1 MLMSAKK
8 IQIKLTALSSC
19 AGCAAKLSQT
29 LLSEMLCQ
37 LPSTKRNRNL
47 LVDANTCDDAG
58 IYRLRPDLA
67 LVQTVDFFT
76 PIVDSPYDYGQIAAA
91 NALSDVFAMGGRP
104 ITAMNLLAI
113 PTDKMNSDIAVQI
126 LRGGAAKVKQSGA
139 VLVGGHTIRSLEP
152 IYGLSVTGVVH
163 PKKILT
169 NATARPGDLLILTK
183 PLGTGITTT
192 GIKRGLASA
201 SLAQRAIKFM
211 SKLNLAGTRIGEKKL
226 ATAATDV
233 TGFGLLGHLANIC
246 RASEIA
252 AKIDAHAV
260 PILSSEV
267 LDLIDQNCVP
277 GGTQTNLEA
286 AETFVKWSKVSDR
299 QKILLADAQTSG
311 GLLLCVSP
319 KKLGAVRRI
328 LKSTGDRAD
337 VIGSFIKGA
346 SPHIVVAA

>member
-1 MLMSAKK
+1 ML
-8 IQIKLTALSSC
+8 KLTSLSSC

-29 LLSEMLCQ
+29 LLTEMLCQ
-37 LPSTKRNRNL
+37 LPPNKHKNL

-58 IYRLRPDLA
+58 IYKLRPDLA

-76 PIVDSPYDYGQIAAA
+76 PIVDSPRDFGQIAAT
-91 NALSDVFAMGGRP
+91 NAISDVFAMGGRP

-113 PTDKMNSDIAVQI
+113 PTDKINSRIAVEI
-126 LRGGAAKVKQSGA
+126 LRGGAEKVKQAGA

-163 PKKILT
+163 PKRMLT
-169 NATARPGDLLILTK
+169 NAKARNGDLLILTK

-192 GIKRGLASA
+192 GIKRGLASTA
-201 SLAQRAIKFM
+201 LARRAIRFM
-211 SKLNLAGTRIGEKKL
+211 SKLNIAGAILAERQL
-226 ATAATDV
+226 VNAATDV

-246 RASEIA
+246 RASHLA
-252 AKIDAHAV
+252 AQINFRDV
-260 PILSSEV
+260 PILSDEV
-267 LDLIDQNCVP
+267 LELIDQNCVP
-277 GGTQTNLEA
+277 GGTLTNLEA
-286 AETFVKWSKVSDR
+286 AESFVKWRSIENR

-319 KKLGAVRRI
+319 KKLAAVRKV
-328 LKSTGDRAD
+328 LKSAGDRAE
-337 VIGSFIKGA
+337 VIGTIARAA

>member
-1 MLMSAKK
+1 
-8 IQIKLTALSSC
+8 
-19 AGCAAKLSQT
+19 
-29 LLSEMLCQ
+29 MLCQ
-37 LPSTKRNRNL
+37 LPPTKRNRNL

-113 PTDKMNSDIAVQI
+113 PTDKLNSKIAVEI
-126 LRGGAAKVKQSGA
+126 LRGGAAKVNESGA

-233 TGFGLLGHLANIC
+233 TGFGLLGHLGNIC